1 MTLDPS
7 GGLNIECLEL
17 GELLTNCY
25 VLTAGG
31 VCWIVD
37 PGLSPEPLVDHLRRN
52 GLSPER
58 ILLTHGHCDHIA
70 GLAAVKE
77 AFPGALVTAPAGD
90 AGMLTD
96 PVANLSLPFGL
107 RITAVAADR
116 TVSPGEELAMGPLT
130 WRVLDAAGHTPGGVA
145 YYCPAAEVVISG
157 DALFAEGIG
166 RTDIPGAD
174 ESQLLRNI
182 REGLLTL
189 PGPTRVLPGHGP
201 ATTIEHERKHN
212 PFLAG

>member
-1 MTLDPS
+1 MLPPA

-37 PGLSPEPLVDHLRRN
+37 PGLSPEPLVDHLRRS

-77 AFPGALVTAPAGD
+77 AFPGALVTVPAGD
-90 AGMLTD
+90 AGMLSD

-107 RITAVAADR
+107 RIAAVAADR

-201 ATTIEHERKHN
+201 ATTIEHERKFN

>member
-1 MTLDPS
+1 MTLEPP

-17 GELLTNCY
+17 GELLTSCY
-25 VLTAGG
+25 VLAAGG

-37 PGLSPEPLVDHLRRN
+37 PGLSPEPLVDHLRRG

-70 GLAAVKE
+70 GLGAVKE
-77 AFPGALVTAPAGD
+77 AFPGALVTASAGD

-96 PVANLSLPFGL
+96 PVANLSMPFGL
-107 RITAVAADR
+107 RIPAVAADE
-116 TVSPGEELAMGPLT
+116 TVSPGEELAMGPIA
-130 WRVLDAAGHTPGGVA
+130 WRVLDAAGHTAGGVA

-157 DALFAEGIG
+157 DALFAEGVG

-189 PGPTRVLPGHGP
+189 PDTTRVLPGHGP
-201 ATTIEHERKHN
+201 ATTIEHERKCN
-212 PFLAG
+212 PFLR

>member
-1 MTLDPS
+1 MTLHAA
-7 GGLNIECLEL
+7 GGLTIDCLEL

-25 VLTAGG
+25 VLTAED

-37 PGLSPEPLVDHLRRN
+37 PGLSPQPLLDHLRRA

-58 ILLTHGHCDHIA
+58 ILLTHGHCDHMA
-70 GLAAVKE
+70 GVAAVKE
-77 AFPGALVTAPAGD
+77 AFPGSVVTAPAGD
-90 AGMLTD
+90 AGMLGD
-96 PVANLSLPFGL
+96 PVANLSLPLGL
-107 RITAVAADR
+107 GVAAVAADQ
-116 TVSPGEELAMGPLT
+116 TLSPGEELAMGPLT

-145 YYCPAAEVVISG
+145 YYCRPAEVVLSG

-189 PGPTRVLPGHGP
+189 PGSTRVLPGHGP
-201 ATTIEHERKHN
+201 ATTIAHERQAN